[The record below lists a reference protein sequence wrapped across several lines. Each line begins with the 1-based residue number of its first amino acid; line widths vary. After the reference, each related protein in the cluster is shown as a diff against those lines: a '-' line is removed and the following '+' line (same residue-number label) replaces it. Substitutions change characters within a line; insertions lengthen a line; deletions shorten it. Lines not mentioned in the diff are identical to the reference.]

1 MKERIKD
8 AEALYFA
15 YDKRTNY
22 PYCDAEDRIWMFSK
36 EEYALNAEDYFMQQL
51 LLLEMKKISKEE
63 LMRTL
68 AELHILGFSEL
79 LIDNGQYN
87 FVLSRDD
94 LLPPPDWSGTP
105 EINIPITNPKLQ
117 HAIIRFFQAMYSKT
131 YDEEK
136 KPFLQSLEN
145 RMLGEVIRAKYLLPM
160 QLREQEPSPEE
171 QGVRTLKEGT
181 TIQFA
186 VLGAEDDT
194 AWLPAFTD
202 WPEFEK
208 AYDKNVWSSN
218 VVTYDD
224 LIALSENMSGIV
236 INCKGVPLQLNDNNK
251 KMIEDYRKERDNPRT
266 DSVDKVTVQKDTK
279 IWLGEPKEYPENM
292 IEAVKAYMR
301 TQKPIR
307 KAYLQL
313 MIAHAEQSFLLI
325 VDADTDQ
332 ETLFNGIAAAANPH
346 LNGMVL
352 HLASIGDWAEH
363 IKSVEPFYKKK
374 RFGLF

>member
-1 MKERIKD
+1 
-8 AEALYFA
+8 
-15 YDKRTNY
+15 
-22 PYCDAEDRIWMFSK
+22 
-36 EEYALNAEDYFMQQL
+36 MQQH

-94 LLPPPDWSGTP
+94 LLPPPDCSGTP

-117 HAIIRFFQAMYSKT
+117 HAIIRFFQAMHSKT

-136 KPFLQSLEN
+136 ERFLQLLEN

-186 VLGAEDDT
+186 VLGAENDT
-194 AWLPAFTD
+194 AWLPVFTD
-202 WPEFEK
+202 WLEFEK

-236 INCKGVPLQLNDNNK
+236 INCKGLRCSLTTTIK
-251 KMIEDYRKERDNPRT
+251 K
-266 DSVDKVTVQKDTK
+266 
-279 IWLGEPKEYPENM
+279 
-292 IEAVKAYMR
+292 
-301 TQKPIR
+301 
-307 KAYLQL
+307 
-313 MIAHAEQSFLLI
+313 
-325 VDADTDQ
+325 
-332 ETLFNGIAAAANPH
+332 
-346 LNGMVL
+346 
-352 HLASIGDWAEH
+352 
-363 IKSVEPFYKKK
+363 
-374 RFGLF
+374 